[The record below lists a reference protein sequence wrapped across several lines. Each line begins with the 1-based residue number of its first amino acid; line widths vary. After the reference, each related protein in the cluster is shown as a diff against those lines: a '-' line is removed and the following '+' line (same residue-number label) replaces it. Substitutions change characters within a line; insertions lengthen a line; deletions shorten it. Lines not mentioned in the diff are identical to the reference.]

1 MKGNFSCCTSAN
13 TTCRTVIVDEMCVS
27 QRHHWF
33 KSHLC
38 WTGLSL
44 CPVWW
49 RCPRPHQRSGTH
61 SRTSSSLQGRLMKP
75 SGQRSSGRS
84 RHGWGGPPSGP
95 RPHEAPPL
103 LSSRTTRLCRGRNLS
118 RGRWL
123 ERRETSGGEKSWE
136 ALGRKKKDSLWVII
150 TYCTLITSFLF
161 DPIHFALV
169 VCVNKR
175 DKWTNWDVSERQRL
189 KWCKDTGV
197 DDVTSK

>member
-1 MKGNFSCCTSAN
+1 MKCVFPS
-13 TTCRTVIVDEMCVS
+13 VI
-27 QRHHWF
+27 
-33 KSHLC
+33 
-38 WTGLSL
+38 TG
-44 CPVWW
+44 
-49 RCPRPHQRSGTH
+49 
-61 SRTSSSLQGRLMKP
+61 SSLTSVGLDWVFVQFGDDVLVHTRDLEHTVVP
-75 SGQRSSGRS
+75 PPVFRGDWWNLQVNA
-84 RHGWGGPPSGP
+84 HLEGPVMVGEDLPVVHV
-95 RPHEAPPL
+95 PHEAPPL